1 MSYRWRLLLSFL
13 SFTILSLSLFYVGS
27 HYWLEK
33 LLLDLI
39 NNDLEDQVQ
48 VLAPLINVE
57 DPALDSM
64 IDDIS
69 GSTSLRITVIDRSG
83 RVLADSAFSGDALI
97 AMDNHGNRPEV
108 IQAREQGLG
117 RGLRYSTSAD
127 LYFHYVA
134 IPLSGG
140 RGTLRIAK
148 PAADVIQVT
157 GDLQRIL
164 GTVALFLLLIGAL
177 ASWVLSQRLSGSIKK
192 LREAASR
199 IVAGET
205 VAEIPLSSG
214 DELGELARQM
224 EQMSIKVGD
233 QLNMLSSERNHL
245 TTILN
250 SMTEG
255 VLVTDGRGRIAIVN
269 PALLGILGL
278 DEGLTGKTPMEVIRN
293 IEVSKAVEETLKL
306 GKVRETE
313 FRISERTL
321 LARFAPIGKP
331 EEIIGVVIVFHD
343 ITELRRLESLQREFV
358 SNVSHELKTPLTSIQ
373 GYAETLLEEQ
383 ELDPMHRKFA
393 EKIFRNSGRLS
404 EMIEELFSLA
414 RLERGRP
421 RFAWEPVSFPRLME
435 ELRGDFAEQLDRKGL
450 VFTHQNTCKQ
460 ESFMAGARYIER
472 VFRNLIENAIKYTEK
487 GEVRITMDLVGDDVR
502 FAIQDTGIGIPR
514 DELGRIFERF
524 YRVNKDRSRSS
535 GGSGIG
541 LAIVKHI
548 VQLHEGRAWAESDLG
563 RGSTIYFTIPFRRAL

>member
-13 SFTILSLSLFYVGS
+13 SFTILSLSLFYFGS
-27 HYWLEK
+27 HHWLEK

-39 NNDLEDQVQ
+39 NRDLEDQVRI
-48 VLAPLINVE
+48 LAPLIEVE
-57 DPALDSM
+57 DPNLDSV
-64 IDDIS
+64 IDNLS
-69 GSTSLRITVIDRSG
+69 ASTSLRITIIDASG
-83 RVLADSAFSGDALI
+83 KVLADSAFSGEGLEALE
-97 AMDNHGNRPEV
+97 NHASRPEV
-108 IQAREQGLG
+108 IQAQEEGLG
-117 RGLRYSTSAD
+117 HGLRYSTSAD

-148 PAADVIQVT
+148 PASDVSEVT

-164 GTVALFLLLIGAL
+164 GTVALFLMLIGVL
-177 ASWVLSQRLSGSIKK
+177 ASWILSQRLSASIKK
-192 LREAASR
+192 LIGAARR

-205 VAEIPLSSG
+205 VPEISLSSG

-224 EQMSIKVGD
+224 EQMSIKVAD

-245 TTILN
+245 TTILE

-255 VLVTDGRGRIAIVN
+255 VLVTDGRGRISMVN
-269 PALLGILGL
+269 PALLEIFGL
-278 DEGLTGKTPMEVIRN
+278 SEAIAGKTPMEVIRN
-293 IEVSKAVEETLKL
+293 IEVSKSIEKTLKV
-306 GKVRETE
+306 GTIHETE
-313 FRISERTL
+313 FRFADRIL
-321 LARFAPIGKP
+321 LAFFAPIGEP
-331 EEIIGVVIVFHD
+331 EGAIGVVIVFHD
-343 ITELRRLESLQREFV
+343 ISELRRLESLKTDFV

-383 ELDPMHRKFA
+383 ELNPLHRKFV

-414 RLERGRP
+414 RLESGQP
-421 RFAWEPVSFPRLME
+421 RLTFKPVSFSSLMD
-435 ELRGDFAEQLDRKGL
+435 ELKTDFADQIRKKGL
-450 VFTHQNTCKQ
+450 DFTYHNSCRQKN
-460 ESFMAGARYIER
+460 FMAVERYIDR

-487 GEVRITMDLVGDDVR
+487 GAVRISMELVADDVL
-502 FAIQDTGIGIPR
+502 FTVEDTGIGIPQ

-524 YRVNKDRSRSS
+524 YRVDKDRSRNS
-535 GGSGIG
+535 GGTGIG

-548 VQLHEGRAWAESDLG
+548 VQLHGGRVWAESILG
-563 RGSTIYFTIPFRRAL
+563 HGSSIYFTIPFRRAV